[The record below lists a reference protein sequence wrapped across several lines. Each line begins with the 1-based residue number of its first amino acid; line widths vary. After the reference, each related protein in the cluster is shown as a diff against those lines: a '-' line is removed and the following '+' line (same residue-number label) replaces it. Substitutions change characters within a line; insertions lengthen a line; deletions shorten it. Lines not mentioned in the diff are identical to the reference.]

1 MKAIRSLDK
10 KTNDKPDWRKLL
22 PNWFIIVIAIIF
34 LCWLPS
40 GLKEAVATTLMLAS
54 IILLTVTIFKWKK
67 ISKISRVIAFCLVVA
82 LFGIGGPMLTQIRKA
97 EKQSAN
103 TQQTKNEQLQQKQ
116 PEKKPETP
124 KVDDKLAQDVNFK
137 QGEKD
142 TVTEVVDGDTIRTS
156 KHNKIRLVGIDTPET
171 KHPRKPVQCFGAEAS
186 QKMKDLVSGKTV
198 YLVADPTQ
206 SSKDKYGRDL
216 FYIYLED
223 GTNVAYTM
231 IREGYGHEY
240 TYNSNPH
247 RWQSQFREAQRLAR
261 EENKGLWS
269 PTTCSGN
276 TEKSATQQTTP
287 AAPAPQQTPQPN
299 SDVTFGSCKEARAAG
314 YSNMRQG
321 EPGYSPNLD
330 RDGDGIACES
340 RHR

>member
-1 MKAIRSLDK
+1 
-10 KTNDKPDWRKLL
+10 
-22 PNWFIIVIAIIF
+22 
-34 LCWLPS
+34 
-40 GLKEAVATTLMLAS
+40 
-54 IILLTVTIFKWKK
+54 
-67 ISKISRVIAFCLVVA
+67 
-82 LFGIGGPMLTQIRKA
+82 MLTQIREA
-97 EKQSAN
+97 EKQSSSA
-103 TQQTKNEQLQQKQ
+103 QSTKNEQSQQKQ
-116 PEKKPETP
+116 PEKKSETP
-124 KVDDKLAQDVNFK
+124 KLDERLAQDANFK

-142 TVTEVVDGDTIRTS
+142 TVTEVIDGDTVRTS

-223 GTNVAYTM
+223 GANVAYTM

-269 PTTCSGN
+269 PNTCSGAAD
-276 TEKSATQQTTP
+276 KPTP
-287 AAPAPQQTPQPN
+287 QPAAAPAPQQTPQPN

-330 RDGDGIACES
+330 RDGDGVACES
-340 RHR
+340 GRR

>member
-22 PNWFIIVIAIIF
+22 PNWFIIVIATIF

-40 GLKEAVATTLMLAS
+40 GLKEAVATTLIFIS
-54 IILLTVTIFKWKK
+54 IILLTVTILKWKK
-67 ISKISRVIAFCLVVA
+67 ICKISRVIAFCLVVA
-82 LFGIGGPMLTQIRKA
+82 LFSIGGPMLTHIREA

-103 TQQTKNEQLQQKQ
+103 TQQTKNEQPQQKQ

-124 KVDDKLAQDVNFK
+124 KFDDRLAQDANFK

-142 TVTEVVDGDTIRTS
+142 TVTEVIDGDTIRTS

-186 QKMKDLVSGKTV
+186 QKMKDLVSGKAV
-198 YLVADPTQ
+198 YLVADPAQ

-223 GTNVAYTM
+223 GTNIAYVM

-269 PTTCSGN
+269 PTTCSGD
-276 TEKSATQQTTP
+276 TEKSVAQPAVP
-287 AAPAPQQTPQPN
+287 AAPAPQQTQPGG
-299 SDVTFGSCKEARAAG
+299 DVSFSSCKEARAAG